1 MLDSINLDVIKL
13 AYLKGKFVSSKRKIF
28 YTQIHALLVAGVS
41 LYDALDLMEQALE
54 ENKGVLT
61 SFTFE
66 RQILN
71 TIRSR
76 MDSGLGSQGVAVLFD
91 GLIPQGELTILSVD
105 ARRLTQALMLCI
117 KRIERFAEVK
127 KTVTKTTIIPI
138 TSFVMMIM
146 LVALINHYIFP
157 TLLGVFE
164 LSALPSMTRALYGF
178 CHFFEANFT
187 LTLIAAVL
195 LSVAIIVAIP
205 RLTGSTRRILDY
217 LPPFNI
223 IKSLTATSCL
233 FSLSL
238 LLDSGD
244 DFVSAVEKL
253 EQNSNRYTKQYLARI
268 KEGIFDGFGCGA
280 SIAGSNLLSRAS
292 RVFIQVLDRAGVL
305 ESGLSQMAEHTMEIQ
320 LNHIKRTMSL
330 LAKVLVSSVIAF
342 LLWFYLSLTQVGFS
356 VNTANQVG
364 QTNQKNQTTTG
375 VLTHATH

>member
-1 MLDSINLDVIKL
+1 MFDLINVDTLKL
-13 AYLKGKFVSSKRKIF
+13 AYLKGKFVSSKRKLF

-54 ENKGVLT
+54 ENKGVFA

-66 RQILN
+66 RQILS

-76 MDSGLGSQGVAVLFD
+76 MDLGLGSQGVAVLFE
-91 GLIPQGELTILSVD
+91 GLIPEGELTILSVD
-105 ARRLTQALMLCI
+105 ARRLSQALMLCI
-117 KRIERFAEVK
+117 KRIKRFAELK
-127 KTVTKTTIIPI
+127 KTIYKNSATPI
-138 TSFVMMIM
+138 GCF
-146 LVALINHYIFP
+146 LVVVGLIAVINHYIFP

-164 LSALPSMTRALYGF
+164 LSALPGITRSLYAF

-187 LTLIAAVL
+187 LTLIAAL
-195 LSVAIIVAIP
+195 LLVVAIIVASP
-205 RLTGSTRRILDY
+205 RLTGVIRTVLDY

-253 EQNSNRYTKQYLARI
+253 EENSNRYTKQYLVRI

-305 ESGLSQMAEHTMEIQ
+305 ESALSQMAEHTMEIQ
-320 LNHIKRTMSL
+320 LNHINRTMSL
-330 LAKVLVSSVIAF
+330 LSKVLMGAVFAF
-342 LLWFYLSLTQVGFS
+342 MLWFYFALGQLGLS
-356 VNTANQVG
+356 VNVSNQ
-364 QTNQKNQTTTG
+364 TNQTTTG
-375 VLTHATH
+375 VISHETH